1 MAKFISWNV
10 CARASTSLREES
22 ILLRADETPADG
34 RFVNRSFFRGMDV
47 TILAQKTLL
56 YCAHATRHPWC
67 PAVPTRQDKDSR
79 RDSIQPPPT
88 LQASGTPASGGST
101 YGHSEAATRE
111 LQPWGPR
118 GEDQP
123 WVDTPGKTRTHASLL
138 SRQCHV
144 DGSETKWLPQPA
156 IGGEHY
162 RMMGKGT
169 CTSNG

>member
-1 MAKFISWNV
+1 MNLHVDCELITYMLLLFF
-10 CARASTSLREES
+10 REES
-22 ILLRADETPADG
+22 ILLRADETPADR

-67 PAVPTRQDKDSR
+67 PAVPTRQDQDSR

-101 YGHSEAATRE
+101 YGHSEAAMRE

-123 WVDTPGKTRTHASLL
+123 WVDTPVRDARHRQLLTIIAAGPPPPRPPSENETQTQRT
-138 SRQCHV
+138 
-144 DGSETKWLPQPA
+144 K
-156 IGGEHY
+156 
-162 RMMGKGT
+162 
-169 CTSNG
+169 